1 MCGLIG
7 ALFWTEAVVPF
18 GAHPLHSSMTQG
30 NVEHQSDATIVT
42 LGTTFGVLQLVFFI
56 TCTAF
61 GTGSRG
67 RPYFVFVVVGVLHL
81 AVFGALVTAHAR
93 YLAGADSGLVLS
105 LPEPTAWMLYVL
117 WPLPVILAGW
127 YSLRFD
133 QVIYP
138 EESRKRFAQLLERR
152 KMGEAPADRTA
163 AEESN

>member
-1 MCGLIG
+1 MRVSSRALLPWLFLLLLLGMCGLIG

-93 YLAGADSGLVLS
+93 
-105 LPEPTAWMLYVL
+105 
-117 WPLPVILAGW
+117 
-127 YSLRFD
+127 
-133 QVIYP
+133 
-138 EESRKRFAQLLERR
+138 K
-152 KMGEAPADRTA
+152 APPQRTA
-163 AEESN
+163 AGGRRT